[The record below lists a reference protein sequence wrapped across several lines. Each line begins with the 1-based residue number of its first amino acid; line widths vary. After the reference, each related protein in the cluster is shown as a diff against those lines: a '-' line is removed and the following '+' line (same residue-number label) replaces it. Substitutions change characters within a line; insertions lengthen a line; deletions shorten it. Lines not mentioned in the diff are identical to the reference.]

1 MRKYILPI
9 LLISLF
15 CSSLY
20 ASDTTTYHI
29 SAYKQET
36 NTPGTYSM
44 SIYDTLHGSLEVLG
58 QNTSSETHKK
68 DSIDLSHILGHFF
81 YNAGE
86 DEVDNFNEHILF
98 AVLSFGTTTVKKNQ
112 TESIKLTISVTGFK
126 KTDSNQ
132 FIPLYLEHGNA
143 ETKHS
148 ATKTKDGTP
157 ITISTSGNKDIIV
170 FTSSCDK
177 DSITASNATS
187 VSITQTISFRN
198 YTDDA
203 VVSWEDTLAFAM
215 GIKRSDYDAAPIG
228 DYVSNVT
235 VKLEAP

>member
-1 MRKYILPI
+1 MRKYIILPI

-15 CSSLY
+15 CTSIY

-29 SAYKQET
+29 TAYKQET
-36 NTPGTYSM
+36 KTPGTYSM

-58 QNTSSETHKK
+58 QNTGSEAHKT
-68 DSIDLSHILGHFF
+68 DRIDLSNILGHFF

-98 AVLSFGTTTVKKNQ
+98 AVLSFGTTTIKKDETQ
-112 TESIKLTISVTGFK
+112 SIKLTITITGFK
-126 KTDSNQ
+126 KKDSNQ
-132 FIPLYLEHGNA
+132 FIPLYLEYGNA
-143 ETKHS
+143 ETKYS
-148 ATKTKDGTP
+148 ATKRKDGT
-157 ITISTSGNKDIIV
+157 TIDTKNNKNIV
-170 FTSSCDK
+170 FTPSYDK
-177 DSITASNATS
+177 QGITASNATAA
-187 VSITQTISFRN
+187 SITQTISFRN

-203 VVSWEDTLAFAM
+203 VVSWEDTIAFAM